1 MFINLAPNTQRGT
14 ANSSVMTSWD
24 TGNGL
29 GILFG
34 GIIAGQFGYTAAFLC
49 GAVCYIAGVAGFLLY
64 SRRHFEMNKLR

>member
-1 MFINLAPNTQRGT
+1 
-14 ANSSVMTSWD
+14 MTSWD